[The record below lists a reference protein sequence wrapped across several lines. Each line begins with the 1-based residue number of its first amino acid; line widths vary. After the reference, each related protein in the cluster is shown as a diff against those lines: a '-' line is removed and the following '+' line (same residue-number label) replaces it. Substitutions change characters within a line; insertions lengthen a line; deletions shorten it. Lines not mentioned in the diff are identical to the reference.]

1 MKNTL
6 TTGGTIRLVI
16 YVLSALIGLAA
27 LILPIVGF
35 PALGALL
42 GTISGAAAAIT
53 GGTATYNLPKAPDQG
68 HGVDVAAILPAIL
81 ALVEGV
87 KGYTPDKP
95 ADAPVE
101 PVTTVEVPEA
111 APNSTLEQLRDM
123 LANRA

>member
-53 GGTATYNLPKAPDQG
+53 GGTATYNLPKAPDQS
-68 HGVDVAAILPAIL
+68 GVDLQAILPAIL

-87 KGYTPDKP
+87 KNYTPDS
-95 ADAPVE
+95 PVE
-101 PVTTVEVPEA
+101 APAEPAVTVKVPES
-111 APNSTLEQLRDM
+111 APQSTLETLRDM
-123 LANRA
+123 LSNRA

>member
-6 TTGGTIRLVI
+6 TTGGTILLVI

-53 GGTATYNLPKAPDQG
+53 GGTATYNLPKAPDQS
-68 HGVDVAAILPAIL
+68 GVDLQAILPAIL

-95 ADAPVE
+95 VEAPVE
-101 PVTTVEVPEA
+101 PVTTVEVPES
-111 APNSTLEQLRDM
+111 APQSTLETLRDM

>member
-53 GGTATYNLPKAPDQG
+53 GGTATYNLPKAPDQS
-68 HGVDVAAILPAIL
+68 GVDLAAVLPAIM

-95 ADAPVE
+95 VDAPAE
-101 PVTTVEVPEA
+101 PVATVEVPED
-111 APNSTLEQLRDM
+111 APNKTLRQLRDM

>member
-6 TTGGTIRLVI
+6 TTGGIIRLVI

-53 GGTATYNLPKAPDQG
+53 GGTATYNLPKAPDQS
-68 HGVDVAAILPAIL
+68 GVDLAAVLPAIM
-81 ALVEGV
+81 ALVEGI
-87 KGYTPDKP
+87 KGYVPDGSVEAPTEP
-95 ADAPVE
+95 AV
-101 PVTTVEVPEA
+101 TVEVPES
-111 APNSTLEQLRDM
+111 APQSTLETLRDM

>member
-6 TTGGTIRLVI
+6 TTGGIIRLVI
-16 YVLSALIGLAA
+16 YVVSALIGLAA

-53 GGTATYNLPKAPDQG
+53 GGTATYNLPKAPDQS
-68 HGVDVAAILPAIL
+68 GVDLQAILPAIL

-95 ADAPVE
+95 VEAPVE

-111 APNSTLEQLRDM
+111 APNYTLKQLRDM